1 MKKLLLLLIATA
13 FSGCSSTRI
22 EQAYFQDTTINS
34 ATWKSQAGVGQ
45 DAVIEATTA
54 PKTDASLTGR

>member
-13 FSGCSSTRI
+13 FSGCSHTRI
-22 EQAYFQDTTINS
+22 KQAYFQDTTINS

-45 DAVIEATTA
+45 DAVIEATTDA
-54 PKTDASLTGR
+54 AADASLTGL

>member
-13 FSGCSSTRI
+13 FSGCSHTRI